1 MIVISETLASFDG
14 ADEILR
20 GWASGLMPDPSHT
33 VSSWADENRILSPR
47 GANEAG
53 PWRTERTPYLREIMD
68 AWSPSSPYQRI
79 VLMKGAQ
86 LGGSE
91 CGNNF
96 IGYVIHHAPG
106 PMLAVQPTVELA
118 RRFSQQRID
127 PLIEESVILRE
138 RVAPARA
145 RDSGNT
151 ILSKEF
157 PGGILVMTGANSAVG
172 LRSMPARYLFLDEID
187 AYPASAGEE
196 GDPVMLAEA
205 RTRTFSWRRK
215 VFLCSTPTIKG
226 ISRIEQ
232 EYEASDR
239 RKYFVPCPFCGH
251 KQTLLFERLRWEKGK
266 AETVAYSCDH
276 CEARI
281 EEHHKTRM
289 LADGEWR
296 AERAS
301 DDPLTVG
308 FHISS
313 LYSPY
318 GWMSW
323 ERIARDWEAAQG
335 KDESMKSFKNSVL
348 GETWAESGEAPD
360 WQALSDRCEAYR
372 IGTIPAKGLFL
383 TAGAD
388 VQKDRIEIDIWAWGR
403 GLESWLIEHIVVYGG
418 PDDQTAWQTL
428 TDLLTRTWSHENG
441 ARLSIAKLA
450 IDSGFE
456 APTVYAW
463 TRRMGVGQVI
473 AVKGMESFNRA
484 SPVSGPT
491 YVDATE
497 GGRKIKRGAKLWIV
511 AGSTFK
517 TETYRFLRL
526 ARPTKEEMSE
536 GAAYLPG
543 TIHLPDGI
551 DTEWIKQLTAEQLVT
566 VKTKRGFTRLEWQ
579 KLRARNEALDCRVY
593 ARAAAWLLGIDRFS
607 EGRWDSLEASVQKTV
622 DRDEKAQ
629 SQKPVQARRII
640 RSSYL

>member
-1 MIVISETLASFDG
+1 
-14 ADEILR
+14 
-20 GWASGLMPDPSHT
+20 
-33 VSSWADENRILSPR
+33 
-47 GANEAG
+47 
-53 PWRTERTPYLREIMD
+53 
-68 AWSPSSPYQRI
+68 
-79 VLMKGAQ
+79 
-86 LGGSE
+86 
-91 CGNNF
+91 
-96 IGYVIHHAPG
+96 
-106 PMLAVQPTVELA
+106 
-118 RRFSQQRID
+118 
-127 PLIEESVILRE
+127 
-138 RVAPARA
+138 
-145 RDSGNT
+145 
-151 ILSKEF
+151 
-157 PGGILVMTGANSAVG
+157 
-172 LRSMPARYLFLDEID
+172 
-187 AYPASAGEE
+187 
-196 GDPVMLAEA
+196 
-205 RTRTFSWRRK
+205 
-215 VFLCSTPTIKG
+215 
-226 ISRIEQ
+226 
-232 EYEASDR
+232 
-239 RKYFVPCPFCGH
+239 
-251 KQTLLFERLRWEKGK
+251 
-266 AETVAYSCDH
+266 
-276 CEARI
+276 
-281 EEHHKTRM
+281 M

-441 ARLSIAKLA
+441 PRLPIAKLA

-463 TRRMGVGQVI
+463 TRRMGAGQVI

-607 EGRWDSLEASVQKTV
+607 EGRWDSLEASVQKQAHH
-622 DRDEKAQ
+622 DETPQTKQA
-629 SQKPVQARRII
+629 PQARRII